1 MGIDRAN
8 IFRLHEETFKEYEK
22 DPFLDCFE
30 STKQFAQALKL
41 DIETKETPHTLLLSA
56 DYGMGKTFFS
66 TRFTQFLRNE
76 NFDVIYFSVWEN
88 DYMKEPFVAF
98 SKAIVNYIYNKFKT
112 KEFQNSIS
120 NLFSKI
126 QGVVS
131 AISINIGVNKFCSID
146 VSAKE
151 LIDAFKEPADP
162 VLEFRKQLAD
172 FISKL
177 KNKKLILIVDE
188 LDRCRPDYA
197 MKTLECIK
205 HFFDIEGLF
214 VILPTNINALNNCT
228 KSLYGFDNCN
238 KQDKEN
244 YFKKFFNDERTIK
257 RPTVEDYS
265 HILKQLLNND
275 ALKEALN
282 KKLLVENGENFNSLK
297 TLHSS
302 LAKYSHFAG
311 LTIREFKDIVI
322 ETVRLCNN
330 FYEPVRAEWL
340 TCLMTYKNK
349 TKGDYFNY
357 PLPKE
362 HCFYH
367 SSLINSSSNGNG
379 KTDILKL
386 MMHSSIF
393 NKLRVTYHYRCKG
406 YRSEYI
412 DLRTYI
418 SFMRKYEEVPKEINS
433 YNNAENFLNNVISE
447 IETIENN
454 TTCEAPP
461 YKLMLSRLS
470 EIKEAIARQ
479 RDVITSYQD
488 KYGSDDND
496 SIREKQY
503 ADIVQNPECLYSIK
517 SE

>member
-8 IFRLHEETFKEYEK
+8 IFRLNEEIFIEHEK

-30 STKQFAQALKL
+30 STKDFAKALKN
-41 DIETKETPHTLLLSA
+41 DIDTKETPHSLLLSA

-66 TRFTQFLRNE
+66 TRFTQYLRN
-76 NFDVIYFSVWEN
+76 NRYDVIYFSVWEN
-88 DYMKEPFVAF
+88 DYMQEPFLAF
-98 SKAIVNYIYNKFKT
+98 SKAIINYIHNKFKAEKYKANIAKVFET
-112 KEFQNSIS
+112 TEKIVESIT
-120 NLFSKI
+120 
-126 QGVVS
+126 
-131 AISINIGVNKFCSID
+131 ISTGLGINIS
-146 VSAKE
+146 SE
-151 LIDAFKEPADP
+151 RLINAFKAKTDP
-162 VLEFRKQLAD
+162 IIEFRKQLTS
-172 FISKL
+172 FINKIP
-177 KNKKLILIVDE
+177 KKKLIIIVDE

-228 KSLYGFDNCN
+228 KSLYGFESCG
-238 KQDKEN
+238 KESKEG

-275 ALKEALN
+275 ALKEALD

-302 LAKYSHFAG
+302 LAKYSHSAG
-311 LTIREFKDIVI
+311 LTIREFKDIVM
-322 ETVRLCNN
+322 ETARLCNN
-330 FYEPVRAEWL
+330 FYESVRTEWL
-340 TCLMTYKNK
+340 ACLMVYRNK

-357 PLPKE
+357 PLPVE
-362 HCFYH
+362 HCFRH
-367 SSLINSSSNGNG
+367 NPPLSTSPDKNG
-379 KTDILKL
+379 KIEALKL
-386 MMHSSIF
+386 SLYLDMLY
-393 NKLRVTYHYRCKG
+393 KLRPTYKQIG
-406 YRSEYI
+406 SRSEYI
-412 DLRTYI
+412 NLPIYHVFI
-418 SFMRKYEEVPKEINS
+418 RKYSEVPKEVNS
-433 YNNAENFLNNVISE
+433 YNSVEVFLNKVIGE

-461 YKLMLSRLS
+461 YRLMLSRLS
-470 EIKEAIARQ
+470 EIKEAIAKQ
-479 RDVITSYQD
+479 RDIIKQYQD

-496 SIREKQY
+496 SVRENQY
-503 ADIVQNPECLYSIK
+503 ADIVQNPERLYYIK

>member
-8 IFRLHEETFKEYEK
+8 IFRLNEEIFIEHEK

-30 STKQFAQALKL
+30 STKDFAKEIKN
-41 DIETKETPHTLLLSA
+41 DIDTKETPHSLLLSA

-66 TRFTQFLRNE
+66 TRFTQYLRN
-76 NFDVIYFSVWEN
+76 NRYDVIYFSVWEN
-88 DYMKEPFVAF
+88 DYMQEPFLAF
-98 SKAIVNYIYNKFKT
+98 SKAIINYIHNKFKAEKYKANIAKVFET
-112 KEFQNSIS
+112 TEKIVESIT
-120 NLFSKI
+120 
-126 QGVVS
+126 
-131 AISINIGVNKFCSID
+131 ISTGLGINIS
-146 VSAKE
+146 SE
-151 LIDAFKEPADP
+151 RLINAFKAKTDP
-162 VLEFRKQLAD
+162 IIEFRKQLTS
-172 FISKL
+172 FINKIP
-177 KNKKLILIVDE
+177 KKKLIIIVDE

-228 KSLYGFDNCN
+228 KSLYGFESCG
-238 KQDKEN
+238 KESKEG

-275 ALKEALN
+275 ALKEALD

-302 LAKYSHFAG
+302 LAKYSHSAG
-311 LTIREFKDIVI
+311 LTIREFKDIVM
-322 ETVRLCNN
+322 ETARLCNN
-330 FYEPVRAEWL
+330 FYESVRTEWL
-340 TCLMTYKNK
+340 ACLMVYRNK

-357 PLPKE
+357 PLPVE
-362 HCFYH
+362 HCFRH
-367 SSLINSSSNGNG
+367 NPPLSTSPDKNG
-379 KTDILKL
+379 KIEALKL
-386 MMHSSIF
+386 SLYLDIF
-393 NKLRVTYHYRCKG
+393 YKLRPTYKQIG
-406 YRSEYI
+406 SRSEYI
-412 DLRTYI
+412 NLPIYHVFI
-418 SFMRKYEEVPKEINS
+418 RKYSEVPKEVNS
-433 YNNAENFLNNVISE
+433 YNSVEVFLNKVIGE

-470 EIKEAIARQ
+470 EIKEAIAKQ
-479 RDVITSYQD
+479 RDIIKQYQD

-496 SIREKQY
+496 SVRENQY
-503 ADIVQNPECLYSIK
+503 ADIVQNPERLYYIK

>member
-8 IFRLHEETFKEYEK
+8 IFRLNKETFKEYEK

-112 KEFQNSIS
+112 RRLQDNINMHKLFLVIKEI
-120 NLFSKI
+120 I
-126 QGVVS
+126 G
-131 AISINIGVNKFCSID
+131 AISLDIGIKSFFHIGVSGDKLINI
-146 VSAKE
+146 
-151 LIDAFKEPADP
+151 FKKPVDP
-162 VLEFRKQLAD
+162 VLEFRRQLAD

-228 KSLYGFDNCN
+228 KSLYDFDVCN

-244 YFKKFFNDERTIK
+244 YFRKFFNDERTIK

-275 ALKEALN
+275 ALKEALD
-282 KKLLVENGENFNSLK
+282 KKLLVKSGENFNSLN
-297 TLHSS
+297 TLYSS
-302 LAKYSHFAG
+302 LAKYSHSAG
-311 LTIREFKDIVI
+311 LTIREFKDTVM

-330 FYEPVRAEWL
+330 FYEPVRTEWL
-340 TCLMTYKNK
+340 ACLMAYKGKK
-349 TKGDYFNY
+349 TSRY
-357 PLPKE
+357 PLSME
-362 HCFYH
+362 HCFCH
-367 SSLINSSSNGNG
+367 ESRINTQIYEKNKG
-379 KTDILKL
+379 DILKL
-386 MMHSSIF
+386 TEYSAIF
-393 NKLRVTYHYRCKG
+393 SKLRSTYDYR
-406 YRSEYI
+406 YRNSRNDYINLFEY
-412 DLRTYI
+412 RN
-418 SFMRKYEEVPKEINS
+418 FMQKHVEVPKEINS
-433 YNNAENFLNNVISE
+433 YSSAEIFLNNVISE

-454 TTCEAPP
+454 ITCEAPP

-503 ADIVQNPECLYSIK
+503 ADIVQNPECLHSIK

>member
-8 IFRLHEETFKEYEK
+8 IFRLNEEIFKEYEK

-112 KEFQNSIS
+112 KKFQNSID

-131 AISINIGVNKFCSID
+131 AISINIGINNVCSID

-151 LIDAFKEPADP
+151 LIDTFKELADP
-162 VLEFRKQLAD
+162 VLEFRRQLAD

-177 KNKKLILIVDE
+177 ENKKLILIVDE

-214 VILPTNINALNNCT
+214 IILPTNINALNNCT

-265 HILKQLLNND
+265 HILKQILSND
-275 ALKEALN
+275 VLKEALD
-282 KKLLVENGENFNSLK
+282 KKLLVKSGENFNSLN

-311 LTIREFKDIVI
+311 LTIREFKDIVM
-322 ETVRLCNN
+322 ETARLCNN
-330 FYEPVRAEWL
+330 FYESVRTEWL
-340 TCLMTYKNK
+340 ACLMVYRNK

-357 PLPKE
+357 PLPVE
-362 HCFYH
+362 HCFRH
-367 SSLINSSSNGNG
+367 NPPLSTSPDKNG
-379 KTDILKL
+379 KIEALKL
-386 MMHSSIF
+386 SIYLDIF
-393 NKLRVTYHYRCKG
+393 YKLRPTYKQIG
-406 YRSEYI
+406 SRSEYI
-412 DLRTYI
+412 NLPIYHVFI
-418 SFMRKYEEVPKEINS
+418 RKYSEVPKEINS
-433 YNNAENFLNNVISE
+433 YNSVEVFLNKVISE

-461 YKLMLSRLS
+461 YKLMLSNLAELKEGIVEQK
-470 EIKEAIARQ
+470 EIIKH
-479 RDVITSYQD
+479 YQN

-496 SIREKQY
+496 SVREKQY
-503 ADIVQNPECLYSIK
+503 ADIVQNPERLYYIK

>member
-1 MGIDRAN
+1 
-8 IFRLHEETFKEYEK
+8 
-22 DPFLDCFE
+22 
-30 STKQFAQALKL
+30 
-41 DIETKETPHTLLLSA
+41 
-56 DYGMGKTFFS
+56 MGKTFFS

-98 SKAIVNYIYNKFKT
+98 SKAIVNYIHNKFTAK
-112 KEFQNSIS
+112 KFQNSIG

-131 AISINIGVNKFCSID
+131 AISINIGVKDICSID
-146 VSAKE
+146 VSTKE
-151 LIDAFKEPADP
+151 LIDTFKEPADP

-214 VILPTNINALNNCT
+214 VVLPTNINALNNCT
-228 KSLYGFDNCN
+228 KSLYGFESCG
-238 KQDKEN
+238 KESKEG

-265 HILKQLLNND
+265 HILKQILNND
-275 ALKEALN
+275 VLKEALD
-282 KKLLVENGENFNSLK
+282 KKLLVENGDNFNSLS

-302 LAKYSHFAG
+302 LAKYSHSAG
-311 LTIREFKDIVI
+311 LTIREFKDIVM

-330 FYEPVRAEWL
+330 FYEPVRTEWL
-340 TCLMTYKNK
+340 ACLMAYKNK
-349 TKGDYFNY
+349 AKGDYFSY

-367 SSLINSSSNGNG
+367 NSPMSTAPDNNG
-379 KTDILKL
+379 KINILKL
-386 MMHSSIF
+386 VEYLAVF
-393 NKLRVTYHYRCKG
+393 VEPKTTYGDKYATLRGEHINLYEYRN
-406 YRSEYI
+406 
-412 DLRTYI
+412 
-418 SFMRKYEEVPKEINS
+418 FVQKYEEVSREIDS
-433 YNNAENFLNNVISE
+433 YENAEIFLNKVTSE
-447 IETIENN
+447 IETIEGN
-454 TTCEAPP
+454 TTCDAPP

-479 RDVITSYQD
+479 RVVIKQYQD

-496 SIREKQY
+496 SVREKQY
-503 ADIVQNPECLYSIK
+503 ADIVQNPECIYSI
-517 SE
+517 EGE

>member
-8 IFRLHEETFKEYEK
+8 IFRLNEETFKEYEK

-98 SKAIVNYIYNKFKT
+98 SKAIVNYIYNKFTAK
-112 KEFQNSIS
+112 KFQNGID

-131 AISINIGVNKFCSID
+131 AVSID
-146 VSAKE
+146 FCGVGISAEK
-151 LIDAFKEPADP
+151 LIDTFKEPADP

-244 YFKKFFNDERTIK
+244 YFKKFFNDERTIG
-257 RPTVEDYS
+257 RPNVNDYGF
-265 HILKQLLNND
+265 ILKQLLIEQSFD
-275 ALKEALN
+275 TAFKKGLLCKKEGAFNSINTLC
-282 KKLLVENGENFNSLK
+282 KALVECSES
-297 TLHSS
+297 
-302 LAKYSHFAG
+302 AC
-311 LTIREFKDIVI
+311 LTIREFKDLVYEII
-322 ETVRLCNN
+322 RMCNN
-330 FYEPVRAEWL
+330 FYEPVRVEWL
-340 TCLMTYKNK
+340 VCLMAYKNK
-349 TKGDYFNY
+349 DKGSSFVY
-357 PLPKE
+357 PLPFD
-362 HCFYH
+362 HCFRHANSNSKTNIEGKEYIFQLNEYKKVFRELRPTYDMRVKSISLPYIR
-367 SSLINSSSNGNG
+367 SSA
-379 KTDILKL
+379 
-386 MMHSSIF
+386 
-393 NKLRVTYHYRCKG
+393 
-406 YRSEYI
+406 YRSFI
-412 DLRTYI
+412 NRCNQLPSDL
-418 SFMRKYEEVPKEINS
+418 NS
-433 YNNAENFLNNVISE
+433 YAAIENFLNKIFNELAKYKDILKEDMVAMNYLYT
-447 IETIENN
+447 IET
-454 TTCEAPP
+454 
-461 YKLMLSRLS
+461 
-470 EIKEAIARQ
+470 AIAKQAIIIRE
-479 RDVITSYQD
+479 YQSRF
-488 KYGSDDND
+488 GSDDND
-496 SIREKQY
+496 NKRKKQY
-503 ADIVQNPECLYSIK
+503 MEIVENPEYLYSFK
-517 SE
+517 DK

>member
-8 IFRLHEETFKEYEK
+8 IFRLNEEIFIEHEK

-30 STKQFAQALKL
+30 STKDFAKALKN
-41 DIETKETPHTLLLSA
+41 DIDTKETPHSLLLSA

-66 TRFTQFLRNE
+66 TRFTQYLRN
-76 NFDVIYFSVWEN
+76 NRYDVIYFSVWEN
-88 DYMKEPFVAF
+88 DYMQEPFLAF
-98 SKAIVNYIYNKFKT
+98 SKAIINYIHNKFKAEKYKANIAKVFET
-112 KEFQNSIS
+112 TEKIVESIT
-120 NLFSKI
+120 
-126 QGVVS
+126 
-131 AISINIGVNKFCSID
+131 ISTGLGINIS
-146 VSAKE
+146 SE
-151 LIDAFKEPADP
+151 RLINAFKAKTDP
-162 VLEFRKQLAD
+162 IIEFRKQVTS
-172 FISKL
+172 FITKIP
-177 KNKKLILIVDE
+177 KKKLIIIVDE

-228 KSLYGFDNCN
+228 KSLYGFESCG
-238 KQDKEN
+238 KESKEG

-275 ALKEALN
+275 ALKEALD

-302 LAKYSHFAG
+302 LAKYSHSAG
-311 LTIREFKDIVI
+311 LTIREFKDIVM
-322 ETVRLCNN
+322 ETARLCNN
-330 FYEPVRAEWL
+330 FYESVRTEWL
-340 TCLMTYKNK
+340 ACLMVYRNK

-357 PLPKE
+357 PLPVE
-362 HCFYH
+362 HCFRH
-367 SSLINSSSNGNG
+367 NPPLSTSPDKNG
-379 KTDILKL
+379 KIEALKL
-386 MMHSSIF
+386 SLYLDIF
-393 NKLRVTYHYRCKG
+393 YKLRPTYKQIG
-406 YRSEYI
+406 SRSEYI
-412 DLRTYI
+412 NLPIYHVFI
-418 SFMRKYEEVPKEINS
+418 RKYSEVPKEVNS
-433 YNNAENFLNNVISE
+433 YNSVEVFLNKVIGE

-470 EIKEAIARQ
+470 EIKEAIAKQ
-479 RDVITSYQD
+479 RDIIKQYQD

-496 SIREKQY
+496 SVRENQY
-503 ADIVQNPECLYSIK
+503 ADIVQNPERLYYIK

>member
-8 IFRLHEETFKEYEK
+8 IFRLNEEIFIEHEK

-30 STKQFAQALKL
+30 STKDFAKALKN
-41 DIETKETPHTLLLSA
+41 DIDTKETPHSLLLSA

-66 TRFTQFLRNE
+66 TRFTQYLRN
-76 NFDVIYFSVWEN
+76 NRYDVIYFSVWEN
-88 DYMKEPFVAF
+88 DYMQEPFLAF
-98 SKAIVNYIYNKFKT
+98 SKAIINYIHNKFKAEKYKANIAKVFET
-112 KEFQNSIS
+112 TEKIVESIT
-120 NLFSKI
+120 
-126 QGVVS
+126 
-131 AISINIGVNKFCSID
+131 ISTGLGINIS
-146 VSAKE
+146 SE
-151 LIDAFKEPADP
+151 RLINAFKAKTDP
-162 VLEFRKQLAD
+162 IIEFRKQLTS
-172 FISKL
+172 FINKIP
-177 KNKKLILIVDE
+177 KKKLIIIVDE
-188 LDRCRPDYA
+188 LYRCRPDYA

-228 KSLYGFDNCN
+228 KSLYGFESCG
-238 KQDKEN
+238 KESKEG

-275 ALKEALN
+275 ALKEALD

-302 LAKYSHFAG
+302 LAKYSHSAG
-311 LTIREFKDIVI
+311 LTIREFKDIVM
-322 ETVRLCNN
+322 ETARLCNN
-330 FYEPVRAEWL
+330 FYESVRTEWL
-340 TCLMTYKNK
+340 ACLMVYRNK

-357 PLPKE
+357 PLPVE
-362 HCFYH
+362 HCFRH
-367 SSLINSSSNGNG
+367 NPPLSTSPDKNG
-379 KTDILKL
+379 KIEALKL
-386 MMHSSIF
+386 SLYLDIF
-393 NKLRVTYHYRCKG
+393 YKLRPTYKQIG
-406 YRSEYI
+406 SRSEYI
-412 DLRTYI
+412 NLPIYHVFI
-418 SFMRKYEEVPKEINS
+418 RKYSEVPKEVNS
-433 YNNAENFLNNVISE
+433 YNSVEVFLNKVIGE

-470 EIKEAIARQ
+470 EIKEAIAKQ
-479 RDVITSYQD
+479 RDIIKQYQD

-496 SIREKQY
+496 SVRENQY
-503 ADIVQNPECLYSIK
+503 ADIVQNPERLYYIK